1 MREIMAYFPIFLD
14 LEGKKVIV
22 VGGGS
27 VAQRKIQTLI
37 EYGAKVE
44 VISRDL
50 TTQLEQLISENRIRQ
65 IGRQFEERHL
75 DGAFMVIAAT
85 DDARL
90 NHEISMMARE
100 RGVLINTVDQPED
113 CNFIVPSVLK
123 RGELVIAVSTS
134 GRSPALA
141 KKVRESLEKAFGSEY
156 EYLVHMMGQIRKEVL
171 AKKWPTED
179 NTRIF
184 REIIA
189 SNILDA
195 IKKRDVDQIA
205 RILGNILKRPFSKD
219 DIRRYLNTE

>member
-1 MREIMAYFPIFLD
+1 MAYFPIFLD

-50 TTQLEQLISENRIRQ
+50 TPRLKQLIAENRIRQ
-65 IGRQFEERHL
+65 IGRQFEQKHIN
-75 DGAFMVIAAT
+75 GAFMVIAAT
-85 DDARL
+85 DDAQL
-90 NHEISMMARE
+90 NREISMRARE
-100 RGVLINTVDQPED
+100 KGLLINAVDQPED
-113 CNFIVPSVLK
+113 CNFILPSVLK

-184 REIIA
+184 KEIIA

-195 IKKRDVDQIA
+195 IKKKDVDQMA
-205 RILGNILKRPFSKD
+205 LILGDILKRSFSKD
-219 DIRRYLNTE
+219 DIHRYLNAE